1 MLLNRIWISLI
12 IIGFITALGKFIF
25 FADFLIFK
33 NIVKELFESLKNAF
47 DLILGLVGALVFWMG
62 IMNIGEKGG
71 VVEILSRLM
80 GPFFS
85 KIFPEIPKGHPATG
99 AIMMN
104 YSANMLG
111 LDNAATPLGLKA
123 MQHLQDLNPNKET
136 ASNAQ
141 IMFLVLNA
149 SGLTIIPISILAY
162 RSGAMSKDPTAV
174 FLPMLIATFC
184 STMGALI
191 YVSIRQKINLF
202 QKTIVAYLGT
212 LIVLVAGLLFYCI
225 KHPEHIQMISDIGG
239 NFILISLIIW
249 FVSLA
254 SLKKVNVYE
263 AFIDGAKEGFSVA
276 INILPFVIAILA
288 AVSIFRSSGAMT
300 AFFDFIRFVLI
311 NIGVTTLSFIEALPV
326 AFMKPFSG
334 PGARA
339 MMLEVFNTH
348 GVDSFVGKLASTFQG
363 CCDTTFYIL
372 AVYFGSVG
380 IKNSRYAVSAGLIAD
395 FIGFTV
401 SIILAYIFYAS
412 NP

>member
-1 MLLNRIWISLI
+1 MLLNRIWIALI
-12 IIGFITALGKFIF
+12 IIGFLTALGKFAF
-25 FADFLIFK
+25 FADYLIFK
-33 NIVKELFESLKNAF
+33 NVVKELFDSLKNAF
-47 DLILGLVGALVFWMG
+47 ELILGLVGALVFWMG

-71 VVEILSRLM
+71 VVEILSRWVSPL
-80 GPFFS
+80 FS

-123 MQHLQDLNPNKET
+123 MQHLQELNPKKDT

-149 SGLTIIPISILAY
+149 SGLTIIPVSILAY
-162 RSGAMSKDPTAV
+162 RSGAMSKDPTSV

-191 YVSIRQKINLF
+191 YVAIRQRINLF
-202 QKTIVAYLGT
+202 QRAIVAYLGT
-212 LIVLVAGLLFYCI
+212 LILLIGGLLAYCVM
-225 KHPEHIQMISDIGG
+225 HPEHIQLISDFGG
-239 NFILISLIIW
+239 NFILLAFIVW
-249 FVSLA
+249 FITLA

-263 AFIDGAKEGFSVA
+263 AFIEGAKGGFNVA
-276 INILPFVIAILA
+276 ISILPYVIAILA
-288 AVSIFRSSGAMT
+288 AVSVFRSSGAMQ
-300 AFFDFIRFVLI
+300 AFFDGLRFTLTAM
-311 NIGVTTLSFIEALPV
+311 GVTTLSFVEALPV

-339 MMLEVFNTH
+339 MMLEIFNTH
-348 GVDSFVGKLASTFQG
+348 GVDSFLGKLASTLQG
-363 CCDTTFYIL
+363 CADTTFYIL

-380 IKNSRYAVSAGLIAD
+380 IKNTRYSVSAGLIAD
-395 FIGFTV
+395 LFGFV
-401 SIILAYIFYAS
+401 ASIILAYIFYT
-412 NP
+412 

>member
-1 MLLNRIWISLI
+1 MLLNRIWIALI
-12 IIGFITALGKFIF
+12 FIGFLTALGKFAF
-25 FADFLIFK
+25 LGDYLIFK
-33 NIVKELFESLKNAF
+33 TVVKELFDSLKNAF
-47 DLILGLVGALVFWMG
+47 ELILGLVGALVFWMG

-71 VVEILSRLM
+71 VVEILSRWVSPL
-80 GPFFS
+80 FS

-123 MQHLQDLNPNKET
+123 MQHLQELNPQKDT

-149 SGLTIIPISILAY
+149 SGLTIIPVSILAY

-191 YVSIRQKINLF
+191 YVAIRQRINLF
-202 QKTIVAYLGT
+202 QRAIVAYLGT
-212 LIVLVAGLLFYCI
+212 LILLIGGLLAYCI
-225 KHPEHIQMISDIGG
+225 THPQHIQLISDFGG
-239 NFILISLIIW
+239 NFILLAFIVW
-249 FVSLA
+249 FIALA

-263 AFIDGAKEGFSVA
+263 AFIEGAKGGFNVA
-276 INILPFVIAILA
+276 ISILPYVIAILA
-288 AVSIFRSSGAMT
+288 AVSVFRSSGAMQ
-300 AFFDFIRFVLI
+300 AFFDGLRFSLAAM
-311 NIGVTTLSFIEALPV
+311 GVTTLSFVEALPV

-339 MMLEVFNTH
+339 MMLEIFNTH
-348 GVDSFVGKLASTFQG
+348 GVDSFLGKLASTLQG
-363 CCDTTFYIL
+363 CADTTFYIL

-380 IKNSRYAVSAGLIAD
+380 IKNTRYSVSAGLIAD
-395 FIGFTV
+395 LFGFV
-401 SIILAYIFYAS
+401 ASIILAYIFYT
-412 NP
+412 

>member
-12 IIGFITALGKFIF
+12 VIGFITALGKFIYIP
-25 FADFLIFK
+25 DFLIFK
-33 NIVKELFESLKNAF
+33 NIVKELFDSLKNAF

-62 IMNIGEKGG
+62 IMKIGEKGG

-162 RSGAMSKDPTAV
+162 RSGAMSKDPAAV

-184 STMGALI
+184 STMGSLI
-191 YVSIRQKINLF
+191 YVAIRQKINLF
-202 QKTIVAYLGT
+202 QRTIIAYLGT
-212 LIVLVAGLLFYCI
+212 LILLVVGLLYYCI

-239 NFILISLIIW
+239 NFLLLSLIVW
-249 FVSLA
+249 FISLA
-254 SLKKVNVYE
+254 SIKKVNVYE
-263 AFIDGAKEGFSVA
+263 AFIEGAKEGFAVA
-276 INILPFVIAILA
+276 ISILPFVIAILA
-288 AVSIFRSSGAMT
+288 AVSIFRSSGAMQ
-300 AFFDFIRFVLI
+300 AFFDVIRFALSYV
-311 NIGVTTLSFIEALPV
+311 GVTTLSFIEALPV

-339 MMLEVFNTH
+339 LMLEIFNTH

-401 SIILAYIFYAS
+401 SVILAYIFF
-412 NP
+412 

>member
-1 MLLNRIWISLI
+1 MLLNRIWIALI
-12 IIGFITALGKFIF
+12 VIGFLTALGKFAF
-25 FADFLIFK
+25 FADYLIFK
-33 NIVKELFESLKNAF
+33 TVVKELFDSLKNAF
-47 DLILGLVGALVFWMG
+47 ELILGLVGALVFWMG

-71 VVEILSRLM
+71 VVEILSRWVSPL
-80 GPFFS
+80 FS

-123 MQHLQDLNPNKET
+123 MQHLQELNPKKDT

-149 SGLTIIPISILAY
+149 SGLTIIPVSILAY

-191 YVSIRQKINLF
+191 YVAIRQRINLF
-202 QKTIVAYLGT
+202 QRAIVAYLGT
-212 LIVLVAGLLFYCI
+212 LILLIGGLLAYCI
-225 KHPEHIQMISDIGG
+225 MHPEHIQLISDFGG
-239 NFILISLIIW
+239 NFILLAFIVW
-249 FVSLA
+249 FITLA

-263 AFIDGAKEGFSVA
+263 AFIEGAKGGFNVA
-276 INILPFVIAILA
+276 ISILPYVIAILA
-288 AVSIFRSSGAMT
+288 AVSVFRSSGAMQ
-300 AFFDFIRFVLI
+300 AFFDGLRFTLTAM
-311 NIGVTTLSFIEALPV
+311 GVTTLSFVEALPV

-339 MMLEVFNTH
+339 MMLEIFNTH
-348 GVDSFVGKLASTFQG
+348 GVDSFLGKLASTLQG
-363 CCDTTFYIL
+363 CADTTFYIL

-380 IKNSRYAVSAGLIAD
+380 IKNTRYSVSAGLIAD
-395 FIGFTV
+395 VFGFV
-401 SIILAYIFYAS
+401 ASIILAYIFYT
-412 NP
+412 